1 MKKFGFI
8 MFENLLSLI
17 IVVSLS
23 FSVILSVKFFE
34 VLNDSY
40 EHENFKL
47 NFLDFIN
54 YGKFKAATDFEFYTL
69 RFSEKEIVDIF
80 KFPKTIK
87 MTKFNGINNRTLDI
101 QNDGLIARG
110 ATFQYLF
117 KNDINKIT
125 IAAVTGKIGYENK

>member
-1 MKKFGFI
+1 MKKFG
-8 MFENLLSLI
+8 
-17 IVVSLS
+17 VVSLS

-69 RFSEKEIVDIF
+69 RFSEKDIKLINKRKEIVDIF

>member
-1 MKKFGFI
+1 M
-8 MFENLLSLI
+8 
-17 IVVSLS
+17 
-23 FSVILSVKFFE
+23 
-34 VLNDSY
+34 
-40 EHENFKL
+40 

-69 RFSEKEIVDIF
+69 RFSEKDIKLINKRKEIVDIF